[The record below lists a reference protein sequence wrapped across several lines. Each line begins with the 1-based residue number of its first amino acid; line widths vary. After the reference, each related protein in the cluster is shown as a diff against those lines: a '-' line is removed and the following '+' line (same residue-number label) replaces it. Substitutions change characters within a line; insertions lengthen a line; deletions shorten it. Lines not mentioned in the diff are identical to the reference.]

1 MNERTT
7 IYFQSIKVKF
17 VKHNKGE
24 KIEIDDGVERNKM
37 NEQVLE

>member
-1 MNERTT
+1 MNERIT

-24 KIEIDDGVERNKM
+24 EEDEEKWKM
-37 NEQVLE
+37 MANEE